1 MPLFMASNIGC
12 MFSTV
17 NTFCVVIAS
26 YSAGINFINGIVF
39 RVILLIF
46 GSFISILYIYIY
58 YRRVKVDEERS
69 VVFEYK
75 EDFKKN
81 LPRVSK
87 ALELE
92 IKEEEDNNKDSDN
105 NENNNNDIESDN
117 LVANENKEEKK
128 YEVEMACVQSEQ
140 LISKNN
146 SETEK
151 KEEKNDKF
159 LLKQKISI
167 ILFIS
172 AFVVM
177 ITGILIFSWYFEHM
191 TAIFIVL
198 GIFLMFFYNKGE
210 KKAIECFLKGAGD
223 FITVTIV
230 IGIARGINLTL
241 NDGKISDTILNSLS
255 NAIGG
260 LPKLAFA
267 IIIFIIF
274 IFLGIFI
281 QSSTGLAVLSM
292 PVFAPLADQVNLS
305 RVTVV
310 NAYMFGEYLAAYI
323 TPTGLV
329 LIILSL
335 VNIQYSSWIKFIWP
349 FILFLFVLLV
359 FFVMIS
365 AYID

>member
-1 MPLFMASNIGC
+1 MLTSKELSDLKNYILGC
-12 MFSTV
+12 
-17 NTFCVVIAS
+17 
-26 YSAGINFINGIVF
+26 
-39 RVILLIF
+39 
-46 GSFISILYIYIY
+46 
-58 YRRVKVDEERS
+58 
-69 VVFEYK
+69 
-75 EDFKKN
+75 
-81 LPRVSK
+81 
-87 ALELE
+87 
-92 IKEEEDNNKDSDN
+92 
-105 NENNNNDIESDN
+105 
-117 LVANENKEEKK
+117 
-128 YEVEMACVQSEQ
+128 
-140 LISKNN
+140 
-146 SETEK
+146 
-151 KEEKNDKF
+151 
-159 LLKQKISI
+159 
-167 ILFIS
+167 
-172 AFVVM
+172 
-177 ITGILIFSWYFEHM
+177 
-191 TAIFIVL
+191 
-198 GIFLMFFYNKGE
+198 
-210 KKAIECFLKGAGD
+210 
-223 FITVTIV
+223 
-230 IGIARGINLTL
+230 
-241 NDGKISDTILNSLS
+241 DTILNSLS

>member
-1 MPLFMASNIGC
+1 MA
-12 MFSTV
+12 F
-17 NTFCVVIAS
+17 
-26 YSAGINFINGIVF
+26 
-39 RVILLIF
+39 
-46 GSFISILYIYIY
+46 
-58 YRRVKVDEERS
+58 
-69 VVFEYK
+69 
-75 EDFKKN
+75 
-81 LPRVSK
+81 
-87 ALELE
+87 
-92 IKEEEDNNKDSDN
+92 
-105 NENNNNDIESDN
+105 
-117 LVANENKEEKK
+117 
-128 YEVEMACVQSEQ
+128 VQSEQ
-140 LISKNN
+140 LIPKNN

-177 ITGILIFSWYFEHM
+177 ITGILIFYWYFEHM